1 MPDIGRTCAR
11 WLRFREMHDWTHA
24 TLKLTH
30 CPACNYD
37 IADLSRRSRCP
48 ECGFAYD
55 EQMFMLEGWRLPGRG
70 AWLRAAIIYGPIVVI
85 GLGVLRFDFAW
96 SVDVILAL
104 VAGAAA
110 ITTLAYVLAW
120 RRDKSGGRVLTS
132 YLITADGVARP
143 GRRTVYMWRNYSHVM
158 LMPAGEGWRLHLY
171 PSWWRAVGP
180 PVVNA
185 LLQCGEREAE
195 AVRDEVQRRINAARR
210 AESEERPPAV
220 LPRRW
225 W

>member
-1 MPDIGRTCAR
+1 MQDIGRTCAR
-11 WLRFREMHDWTHA
+11 WLRSREMPDWTHA
-24 TLKLTH
+24 TLRLTR

-37 IADLSRRSRCP
+37 IAALSRRSRCP

-55 EQMFMLEGWRLPGRG
+55 EKMFVLEGWRLPGSR
-70 AWLRAAIIYGPIVVI
+70 AWLRAAIIYGPIGVI
-85 GLGVLRFDFAW
+85 LLGVLHFEFRL
-96 SVDVILAL
+96 SVRIILAM
-104 VAGAAA
+104 VVCAAA
-110 ITTLAYVLAW
+110 VMALAYLFAW
-120 RRDKSGGRVLTS
+120 RRDKSGGRVLRS
-132 YLITADGVARP
+132 YLITDDGVART
-143 GRRTVYMWRNYSHVM
+143 GRRAVYMWRNYSHVS

-180 PVVNA
+180 PAVNA

-210 AESEERPPAV
+210 AESEERPPGA